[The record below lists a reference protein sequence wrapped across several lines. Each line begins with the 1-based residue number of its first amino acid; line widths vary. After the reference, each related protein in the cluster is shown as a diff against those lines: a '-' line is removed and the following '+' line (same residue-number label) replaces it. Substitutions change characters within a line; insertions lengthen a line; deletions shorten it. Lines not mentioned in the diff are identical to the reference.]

1 MRTFHNQHNSQ
12 VKSFNDK
19 IIPYLAEYYYLE
31 DLEELGKVKS
41 FNINKYYINEK
52 YHLKM
57 KYIAANK
64 KIYSKIYPRE
74 GFHNKYIFIKIEN
87 KLDPKNIKSMKFA
100 LLYNNYIKM
109 NEFSL
114 LKKIAKSG
122 YANQILAN
130 INIDFTVKKK
140 YYYLVE
146 NPILYP
152 EEQCNMK
159 YNIVDDEY
167 LFKFMEE
174 HKKNLEN
181 VKNSKGILPNMKV
194 KISENKENI

>member
-64 KIYSKIYPRE
+64 KIYSKVYPRE

-109 NEFSL
+109 NEFTL

-174 HKKNLEN
+174 HKKNLES

>member
-64 KIYSKIYPRE
+64 KIYSKVYPRE

-109 NEFSL
+109 NESSL

-159 YNIVDDEY
+159 YNIVDDEF

-174 HKKNLEN
+174 HKKNLET
-181 VKNSKGILPNMKV
+181 VKNSKGILPNMNV
-194 KISENKENI
+194 KISENKEKI

>member
-64 KIYSKIYPRE
+64 KIYSKVYPRE

-174 HKKNLEN
+174 HKKNLET
-181 VKNSKGILPNMKV
+181 VKNSKGILPNMNV

>member
-64 KIYSKIYPRE
+64 KIYSKVYPRE

-109 NEFSL
+109 NESSL

-174 HKKNLEN
+174 HKKNLET
-181 VKNSKGILPNMKV
+181 VKNSKGILPNMNV

>member
-1 MRTFHNQHNSQ
+1 
-12 VKSFNDK
+12 
-19 IIPYLAEYYYLE
+19 
-31 DLEELGKVKS
+31 
-41 FNINKYYINEK
+41 
-52 YHLKM
+52 
-57 KYIAANK
+57 
-64 KIYSKIYPRE
+64 
-74 GFHNKYIFIKIEN
+74 
-87 KLDPKNIKSMKFA
+87 
-100 LLYNNYIKM
+100 M

-146 NPILYP
+146 NPVLYP

-174 HKKNLEN
+174 HKKNLDA

-194 KISENKENI
+194 KISENKGNI

>member
-64 KIYSKIYPRE
+64 KIYSKVYPRE

-109 NEFSL
+109 NESSL

-122 YANQILAN
+122 YANQILTN

-174 HKKNLEN
+174 HKRNLES

>member
-1 MRTFHNQHNSQ
+1 MRTFHNQHDSQ
-12 VKSFNDK
+12 VKSFNEK
-19 IIPYLAEYYYLE
+19 IIPHLAEYYYLE

-52 YHLKM
+52 YHLKI

-64 KIYSKIYPRE
+64 KIYSRVYPRE

-109 NEFSL
+109 NESSL

-122 YANQILAN
+122 YANQILSN

-174 HKKNLEN
+174 HKKNLDA

-194 KISENKENI
+194 KISENKGNI

>member
-19 IIPYLAEYYYLE
+19 IIPNLAEYYYLE

-52 YHLKM
+52 YHLKI

-64 KIYSKIYPRE
+64 KIYSRVYPRE

-109 NEFSL
+109 NESSL

-122 YANQILAN
+122 YANQILSN

-174 HKKNLEN
+174 HKKNLES

>member
-64 KIYSKIYPRE
+64 KIYSKVYPRE

-122 YANQILAN
+122 YANQILTN

-174 HKKNLEN
+174 HKKNLES

>member
-64 KIYSKIYPRE
+64 KIYSKVYPRE

-109 NEFSL
+109 NEFTL

>member
-64 KIYSKIYPRE
+64 KIYSKVYPRE

-109 NEFSL
+109 NEFTL

-174 HKKNLEN
+174 HKKNLET
-181 VKNSKGILPNMKV
+181 VKNSKGILPNMNV

>member
-64 KIYSKIYPRE
+64 KIYSKVYPRE

-109 NEFSL
+109 NEFAL

-122 YANQILAN
+122 YANQILTN

>member
-64 KIYSKIYPRE
+64 KIYSKVYPRE

-174 HKKNLEN
+174 HKKNLDA

-194 KISENKENI
+194 KISENKGNI

>member
-64 KIYSKIYPRE
+64 KIYSKVYPRE

-109 NEFSL
+109 NESSL

-122 YANQILAN
+122 YANQILSN

-174 HKKNLEN
+174 HKKNLDA

-194 KISENKENI
+194 KISENKGNI

>member
-64 KIYSKIYPRE
+64 KIYSKVYPRE

-174 HKKNLEN
+174 HKKNLES

>member
-109 NEFSL
+109 NESSL

-174 HKKNLEN
+174 HKKNLET
-181 VKNSKGILPNMKV
+181 VKNSKGILPNMNV
-194 KISENKENI
+194 KISENKEKI

>member
-174 HKKNLEN
+174 HKKNLEA

>member
-64 KIYSKIYPRE
+64 KIYSKVYPRE

-114 LKKIAKSG
+114 LKKIGKSG

-174 HKKNLEN
+174 HKKNLES

-194 KISENKENI
+194 KISENKEII

>member
-64 KIYSKIYPRE
+64 KIYSKVYPRE

-109 NEFSL
+109 NESSL

-122 YANQILAN
+122 YANQILTN

-174 HKKNLEN
+174 HKKNLES

>member
-64 KIYSKIYPRE
+64 KIYSKVYPRE

-109 NEFSL
+109 NESSL

>member
-64 KIYSKIYPRE
+64 KIYSKVYPRE

-109 NEFSL
+109 NESSL

-122 YANQILAN
+122 YANQILTN

>member
-19 IIPYLAEYYYLE
+19 IIPNLAEYYYLE

-52 YHLKM
+52 YHLKI

-64 KIYSKIYPRE
+64 KIYSRVYPRE

-109 NEFSL
+109 NESSL

-122 YANQILAN
+122 YANQILVN
-130 INIDFTVKKK
+130 INIDFTLKKK

-146 NPILYP
+146 NPVLYP

-167 LFKFMEE
+167 LFKLMEE
-174 HKKNLEN
+174 HKKNLDA

-194 KISENKENI
+194 KISENKGNI

>member
-19 IIPYLAEYYYLE
+19 IIPNLAEYYYLE

-52 YHLKM
+52 YHLKI

-64 KIYSKIYPRE
+64 KIYSRVYPRE
-74 GFHNKYIFIKIEN
+74 GFHNKYVFIKIEN

-109 NEFSL
+109 NETSL

-122 YANQILAN
+122 YANQILVN
-130 INIDFTVKKK
+130 INIDFTLKKK

-146 NPILYP
+146 NPVLYP

-174 HKKNLEN
+174 HKKNLDA

-194 KISENKENI
+194 KISENKGNI

>member
-64 KIYSKIYPRE
+64 KIYSKVYPRE

-174 HKKNLEN
+174 HKKNLET
-181 VKNSKGILPNMKV
+181 VKNSKGILPNMNV
-194 KISENKENI
+194 KISENKEKI

>member
-1 MRTFHNQHNSQ
+1 
-12 VKSFNDK
+12 
-19 IIPYLAEYYYLE
+19 
-31 DLEELGKVKS
+31 
-41 FNINKYYINEK
+41 
-52 YHLKM
+52 M

-64 KIYSKIYPRE
+64 KIYSKVYPRE

-109 NEFSL
+109 NESSL

-122 YANQILAN
+122 YANQILTN

-146 NPILYP
+146 NPVLYP

>member
-64 KIYSKIYPRE
+64 KIYSKVYPRE

-109 NEFSL
+109 NESSL

-174 HKKNLEN
+174 HKKNLET
-181 VKNSKGILPNMKV
+181 VKNSKGILPNMNV
-194 KISENKENI
+194 KISENKEKI

>member
-64 KIYSKIYPRE
+64 KIYSKVYPRE

-109 NEFSL
+109 NESSL

-174 HKKNLEN
+174 HKKNLETI
-181 VKNSKGILPNMKV
+181 KNSKGILPNMNV
-194 KISENKENI
+194 KISENKEKI

>member
-19 IIPYLAEYYYLE
+19 IIPNLAEYYYLE

-52 YHLKM
+52 YHLKI

-64 KIYSKIYPRE
+64 KLYSRVYPRE
-74 GFHNKYIFIKIEN
+74 GFHNKYVFIKIEN

-100 LLYNNYIKM
+100 LLYKNYIKM

-174 HKKNLEN
+174 HKKNLDA

-194 KISENKENI
+194 KISENKGNI

>member
-64 KIYSKIYPRE
+64 KIYSKVYPRE

-109 NEFSL
+109 NESSL

-174 HKKNLEN
+174 HKKNLES